1 MTKIDKW
8 GKISIVVLLTLTLL
22 LTNFNFFNPVVYADA
37 PLRLVVDGKDVTST
51 ALPVIQN
58 ARTLVPLRVIAE
70 QLGSVVSW
78 NDKDRTVLI
87 EKDNQSIKLKID
99 SRLIQSDRGGKQYFL
114 SDVAPVIIGD
124 RTYVPLRLI
133 GNMLGIGVD
142 WSEAKRLV
150 SVDSGKPASF
160 TPFFDIKIQ
169 NISNGQTITEKNV
182 LRISASDQT
191 LKNAKEIKY
200 ILMNPATY
208 KGDVIARGNRIDGQ
222 YSWLPKLNQRGE
234 TVLIAAVY
242 DSNGKF
248 IAGDA
253 VHVKVNVVPKVCLK
267 GVAPEQIISETIS
280 IGADLNFV
288 ASYIKYEIQ
297 NLDKGTST
305 LTSESDP
312 YGLYKWSPQYEN
324 NGNIGFKVIAYD
336 ENGKPY
342 ESDTITAKVQVTKQL
357 SLTGVKAGQ
366 TIDKAVS
373 LLASRNFGV
382 SETEYFMKDKSTG
395 KETTIA
401 KIPWGSYKWFPGPE
415 VSGDKDIFVRVKD
428 GAGNV
433 YVSPPISVKL
443 PGKAKV
449 LIEGIGPK
457 QVVTAPVK
465 LKATSNVKLDSVN
478 YVVTNQSTGVKKVI
492 ASGQDPSVEFTY
504 SPSSSGN
511 YLIHVEGSYG
521 GTKVLSEQIPYKV
534 YLEKTYGPKPVVEK
548 SQFMGLAS
556 GMARRAWESTGMS
569 AALQTAQAILE
580 TGWGQSVPVDKYSGK
595 FSSNLFGIKGKG
607 PAGSVIS
614 NTWEEYNGTTFRIDA
629 EFRAY
634 NNISES
640 WNDHKKLL
648 LEKER
653 YGIFRDVMHD
663 STLGAWA
670 IRRAGYATDS
680 QYPIKLMNIIKQ
692 YNLQELDKIS
702 I

>member
-1 MTKIDKW
+1 MIKINRW
-8 GKISIVVLLTLTLL
+8 RKIGIVILTSTLL
-22 LTNFNFFNPVVYADA
+22 ISLPHFFEPTVYADE
-37 PLRLVVDGKDVTST
+37 PIRLTVDGKDVTAT
-51 ALPVIQN
+51 AMPVVKN
-58 ARTLVPLRVIAE
+58 GRTLVPIRVVVE
-70 QLGSVVSW
+70 QLGAEVFW
-78 NDKDRTVLI
+78 NENDRTVLI
-87 EKDNQSIKLKID
+87 AKDNGSIKLKID
-99 SRLIQSDRGGKQYFL
+99 SRLVQSDNSGKQYFL
-114 SDVAPVIIGD
+114 SDVAPIIINS

-160 TPFFDIKIQ
+160 VPFFDMQIL
-169 NISNGQTITEKNV
+169 NISHGQTITETTI
-182 LRISASDQT
+182 LQISASEQIA
-191 LKNAKEIKY
+191 KNAKEIKY
-200 ILMNPATY
+200 ILLDPDAY
-208 KGDVIARGNRIDGQ
+208 KGDVIARGSRIDGQ
-222 YSWLPKLNQRGE
+222 YSWIPNLNQKAER
-234 TVLIAAVY
+234 VLIAAIY

-253 VHVKVNVVPKVCLK
+253 VHVKVNIVPKVSVK
-267 GVAPEQIISETIS
+267 GVVQGQTITGAIS

-288 ASYIKYEIQ
+288 ASYIKYEIL
-297 NLDKGTST
+297 NPDKGTSS
-305 LTSESDP
+305 LTAESDP
-312 YGLYKWSPQYEN
+312 YGPYNWSPQFEN
-324 NGNIGFKVIAYD
+324 NGNVGFKVIAYD
-336 ENGKPY
+336 ENGKSY
-342 ESDTITAKVQVTKQL
+342 ESDMITAKVQVTKQL
-357 SLTGVKAGQ
+357 SLTGVKSGQ
-366 TIDKAVS
+366 TIEKAVT

-382 SETEYFMKDKSTG
+382 SETEYVLRDTATG
-395 KETTIA
+395 KETTIE
-401 KIPWGSYKWFPGPE
+401 KVPWGVCKWFPGPE
-415 VSGDKDIFVRVKD
+415 VSGDKDVFVRVKD
-428 GAGNV
+428 GSGNV
-433 YVSPPISVKL
+433 HVSPAISVNL

-449 LIEGIGPK
+449 LLEGIGPK

-465 LKATSNVKLDSVN
+465 LKAASNVKLDSVN
-478 YVVTNQSTGVKKVI
+478 YVVENLSTGTRKVI
-492 ASGQDPSVEFTY
+492 TSGQNPSIEFIY
-504 SPSSSGN
+504 SPANSGS
-511 YLIHVEGSYG
+511 YQIQVEGSYD
-521 GTKVLSEQIPYKV
+521 GTKVLSEQVPFKV

-548 SQFMGLAS
+548 SQFLGLAS
-556 GMARRAWESTGMS
+556 GLARKSWESTGMS

-595 FSSNLFGIKGKG
+595 FSRNLFGIKGKG

-634 NNISES
+634 SNINES

-653 YGIFRDVMHD
+653 YGIFRDVMYD